1 MKNTR
6 ELLAEKVIKRL
17 NAHKSCTIFENDL
30 SCVWPVSDKQ
40 RQQRHALIKAFAK
53 AHGWSATI
61 LDPGI
66 RVTFRKLK
74 PGETDDDEPAL
85 AKAGRPISSG

>member
-1 MKNTR
+1 MKKYMD
-6 ELLAEKVIKRL
+6 LLTEKIIKRL
-17 NAHKSCTIFENDL
+17 NTHKSCTIFENDL
-30 SCVWPVSDKQ
+30 SCVWPVNEKQ

-74 PGETDDDEPAL
+74 TGERDDDAPAL
-85 AKAGRPISSG
+85 AKAGGPISSV